1 MVLQK
6 PASFV
11 SHHISYL
18 LFFGHFPAVVLGLWV
33 KNNWEL
39 VYPIIFSSLILRK
52 RTRKKW
58 SQSPEVHG
66 SIPESSVGLI
76 TAVDEKTK

>member
-18 LFFGHFPAVVLGLWV
+18 SFSGHFPAVVLGLWV

-39 VYPIIFSSLILRK
+39 VYAIIFSSLMFRK

-58 SQSPEVHG
+58 SQSQDIQLEVYQK
-66 SIPESSVGLI
+66 VQ
-76 TAVDEKTK
+76 